1 MEFIETPA
9 FTRSFSSY
17 LNDDEYRGLQNR
29 LAAGPELGDV
39 MPGTGGFRKLRWA
52 DPRRGKGRRGGLRV
66 IYYYFPG
73 EQQIWLMTL
82 YGKDEASD
90 LTAKQRQALKNAIE
104 IEVRARQAAKL
115 AKQRKPRRQAMSKR
129 KIFDEM
135 IEGVAA
141 MKSHREGKI
150 TLRTYKIE
158 AAPLP
163 RVDSKLIRDTRKR
176 LHCSRA
182 VFARKLRI
190 NERTLEKWEQ
200 GRAKPNPQAAAL
212 VLLVRRY
219 PDTLER
225 LERVAL
231 G

>member
-1 MEFIETPA
+1 
-9 FTRSFSSY
+9 
-17 LNDDEYRGLQNR
+17 
-29 LAAGPELGDV
+29 
-39 MPGTGGFRKLRWA
+39 
-52 DPRRGKGRRGGLRV
+52 
-66 IYYYFPG
+66 
-73 EQQIWLMTL
+73 
-82 YGKDEASD
+82 
-90 LTAKQRQALKNAIE
+90 
-104 IEVRARQAAKL
+104 
-115 AKQRKPRRQAMSKR
+115 MSKR

-163 RVDSKLIRDTRKR
+163 RVDSKLIRDTRKK

-219 PDTLER
+219 PDTLTR
-225 LERVAL
+225 LDEVARR
-231 G
+231 